1 MRLWTSPLEKV
12 TISTVGSRVASVNV
26 LPFCEIM
33 PRDVGELEIVNVC
46 PARGPVLIVPL
57 STPITSL
64 VQLPSSF
71 TVYVKEKLK
80 SSEPAL
86 WTFAGIVIPM
96 DEPLTVPVPSPL
108 NVRMPSDVNDCPK
121 EPSVGVKLGLN
132 PGPGAA
138 VERQATVPVKP

>member
-1 MRLWTSPLEKV
+1 M
-12 TISTVGSRVASVNV
+12 
-26 LPFCEIM
+26 M
-33 PRDVGELEIVNVC
+33 PVDVGALEIVNVC
-46 PARGPVLIVPL
+46 PARGPVLIVPV
-57 STPITSL
+57 STPIRSL

-71 TVYVKEKLK
+71 TVYVNEKLK

-86 WTFAGIVIPM
+86 WTLAGIVIPM
-96 DEPLTVPVPSPL
+96 DEPLTIPVPSPL

-138 VERQATVPVKP
+138 VERQAHTPGKPKAASSQRGRATAVCAQ